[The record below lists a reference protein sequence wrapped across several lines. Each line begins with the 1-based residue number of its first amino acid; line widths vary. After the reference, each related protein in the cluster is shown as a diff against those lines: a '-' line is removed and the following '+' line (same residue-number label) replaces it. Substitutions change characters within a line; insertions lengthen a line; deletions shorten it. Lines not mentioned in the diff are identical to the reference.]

1 MPESYIVRFKV
12 LKVECVALVD
22 GRQYTISYRRGETSR
37 STPCYIAEGGAVDFS
52 TMPEGAAIVHFK
64 SGGARFLPKW
74 ITFRLEEYIRGRPRK
89 LIGETQL
96 DCAELLGLRSIT
108 ASARRRVIFSVYGT
122 SAQMVVA
129 LLVYPANHPAL
140 SFGDIAST
148 TGSDSQKSRTKTGE
162 VKRMTRGEAMTLL
175 ISLEA
180 MLERRRNE
188 EPKGKEPSNVE
199 RRLAEL
205 EERRRSLTGVDGM
218 ATAVVKKRTE
228 DVVAAQFIAL
238 SRKYRA
244 NYTGEVAAY
253 LRQLAVTSGLP
264 LTADISEEASPDAEG
279 ARERLQ
285 RINARIETLTDQ
297 VRKLEEE
304 QLSIGRQ
311 QNRTDMKNELYGITN
326 KMEAFQ
332 SQIQLLL
339 KTRTALEET
348 IRGKGP
354 DGTPVGREVQDI
366 RQRLRTLA
374 EEETKLRE
382 QVRRMM
388 NVASTHVLKWARSKN
403 PPLED
408 IKTDLAALFAAGE
421 PSQEARQEKSAP
433 KVLSSE
439 ERGQLVEAL
448 SNVAKV
454 SAPPVRS
461 EVSSEEEP
469 PSRQQPQQQQQVDL
483 FGATG
488 LPSVG
493 DFGGSATKRG
503 LNESTT
509 LSKTGKGVEKHVDPF
524 ISDLKSDMF
533 APSAVSEEKKDTSK
547 VHEFNFG
554 ATAAEEDT
562 GAVGMGGS
570 SEYATF
576 FKDVHDAAMD
586 MGTPPVVDLVSI
598 ENDPMYDFHPPPEAV
613 STKPFTIEF
622 EESPFYHG
630 FDGGVAANSPA
641 FTLEPEA
648 HQSTN
653 SNTHTLPTYSFGP
666 DSATK
671 KSRTAN
677 APRLPTYDFGS

>member
-12 LKVECVALVD
+12 LKVESAALVD

-74 ITFRLEEYIRGRPRK
+74 ITFRLEEYIRGRPRRM
-89 LIGETQL
+89 IGETQL

-108 ASARRRVIFSVYGT
+108 ASARRRVIFSVYGA

-148 TGSDSQKSRTKTGE
+148 TGSDGQRNKTKNGE

-180 MLERRRNE
+180 MLERRRKE
-188 EPKGKEPSNVE
+188 EPKGKEPSNLE
-199 RRLAEL
+199 RCLAEL

-218 ATAVVKKRTE
+218 ATAVVKKRAE
-228 DVVAAQFIAL
+228 DVVAAQFLAL

-244 NYTGEVAAY
+244 NYAGEVAAY

-264 LTADISEEASPDAEG
+264 LTADISEEASPDVEG

-285 RINARIETLTDQ
+285 RINARIDTLSGQ

-304 QLSIGRQ
+304 QLSLGRQ
-311 QNRTDMKNELYGITN
+311 QNRTDMKDELCGITN
-326 KMEAFQ
+326 KMEALQ

-354 DGTPVGREVQDI
+354 DGTPIGREVHDI
-366 RQRLRTLA
+366 RQRIRALT
-374 EEETKLRE
+374 EEEAKLRE

-388 NVASTHVLKWARSKN
+388 NVASIHVLKWARSKN

-408 IKTDLAALFAAGE
+408 IQTDLAALFAADA
-421 PSQEARQEKSAP
+421 PSQEAKQEKSAP

-461 EVSSEEEP
+461 EVSSEMEEP
-469 PSRQQPQQQQQVDL
+469 PSRQPQQQVDL

-493 DFGGSATKRG
+493 DFGGSATKKGR
-503 LNESTT
+503 NESTT
-509 LSKTGKGVEKHVDPF
+509 FSKTDKDAEKHVDPF

-533 APSAVSEEKKDTSK
+533 APSAVSEHKKDTSK

-554 ATAAEEDT
+554 ATAEEDT
-562 GAVGMGGS
+562 GAVGVGGS

-586 MGTPPVVDLVSI
+586 SGTPPVVDLVSI

-622 EESPFYHG
+622 EESPLYHG
-630 FDGGVAANSPA
+630 LDGDAATNPPA
-641 FTLEPEA
+641 FTFEPEG

-653 SNTHTLPTYSFGP
+653 SNTHALPTYSFGP

-671 KSRTAN
+671 NSRTAN